1 MSQTKDIRDAVE
13 RELSYDPLVDD
24 SDISVKN
31 INGDV
36 ALTAPCPATPSIWRQ
51 PRRRGASPG

>member
-13 RELSYDPLVDD
+13 TELGYDPLIDD
-24 SDISVKN
+24 SDITVKN

-36 ALTAPCPATPSIWRQ
+36 ALNATPSTWRQ
-51 PRRRGASPG
+51 PRPRGASPA